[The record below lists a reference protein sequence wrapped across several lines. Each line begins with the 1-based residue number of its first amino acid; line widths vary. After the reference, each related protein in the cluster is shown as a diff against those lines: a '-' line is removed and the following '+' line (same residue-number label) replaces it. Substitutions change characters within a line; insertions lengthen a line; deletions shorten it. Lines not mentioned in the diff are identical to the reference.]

1 MISNSSDLI
10 KSMKCKGYFV
20 AVIKG
25 RELMKKRLRNK
36 YIASFDYF
44 HKLLIVLS
52 ATSDRISIASIA
64 TVIGAPVGIASASF
78 SLVFS
83 ISTGIA
89 KNIFKKAK
97 QKEKI
102 IKLLARSK
110 FFNISSKIS
119 ES

>member
-10 KSMKCKGYFV
+10 KLMKCKGYFV

-25 RELMKKRLRNK
+25 RELTKKRLRNK

-52 ATSDRISIASIA
+52 ATSGSISIASIA
-64 TVIGAPVGIASASF
+64 TVIGAPIGIASASF
-78 SLVFS
+78 SLALS

-89 KNIFKKAK
+89 KKNFKKAK
-97 QKEKI
+97 QKEKT

-110 FFNISSKIS
+110 FFKISSKIS

>member
-25 RELMKKRLRNK
+25 RELTKKRLRNK

-52 ATSDRISIASIA
+52 ATSGSISIASIA
-64 TVIGAPVGIASASF
+64 TVIGAPIGIASASF
-78 SLVFS
+78 SLAFS

-89 KNIFKKAK
+89 KKNFKKVK
-97 QKEKI
+97 QKEKT

-110 FFNISSKIS
+110 FFKISSKIS

>member
-1 MISNSSDLI
+1 
-10 KSMKCKGYFV
+10 MKCKGYFV

-52 ATSDRISIASIA
+52 ATSGSISIASIA
-64 TVIGAPVGIASASF
+64 TVIGAPIRIASASF
-78 SLVFS
+78 SLEFS

-89 KNIFKKAK
+89 KKNFKKAK
-97 QKEKI
+97 QKEKT

>member
-1 MISNSSDLI
+1 
-10 KSMKCKGYFV
+10 MKCKGYFV

-52 ATSDRISIASIA
+52 ATSGSISIASIA
-64 TVIGAPVGIASASF
+64 TVIGAPIGIASASF
-78 SLVFS
+78 SLAFS

-89 KNIFKKAK
+89 KKNFKKSK
-97 QKEKI
+97 QKEKT

>member
-1 MISNSSDLI
+1 
-10 KSMKCKGYFV
+10 MKCKGYFV

-52 ATSDRISIASIA
+52 ATSGSISIASIA
-64 TVIGAPVGIASASF
+64 TVIGAPIGIASASF
-78 SLVFS
+78 SLAFS

-89 KNIFKKAK
+89 KKNFKKAK
-97 QKEKI
+97 QKEKT